1 MKYNIKKTIFYI
13 KINIKVI
20 KITKI
25 GTSNTYRG
33 ITL

>member
-25 GTSNTYRG
+25 Q
-33 ITL
+33 ILKKLI